1 MPPPSLA
8 QQERTTLCD
17 LLVERGP
24 DAPTLCEGW
33 STADLAAHLVVRE
46 RRPDSGP
53 GLVWPPLAGYTDKVR
68 TAVRDRTPWE
78 KLVETV
84 RRGPP
89 LLLRPFDGPMNTVEF
104 FIHVEDVRRAQEG
117 WEPRPIPPELADA
130 LWARVGPG
138 GMAKKV
144 PATIVITSP
153 GRAEKERGTGPR
165 LTLAGDPGELTMFG
179 SGRQGAARVEISG
192 DARSPHSCAPRRS
205 VSDRPDREPFLGS
218 VTVQPRRRSTAASCS
233 EASAAISFSC
243 AESRHADAATAGL
256 PSDSASS
263 SWAMKVAASSREKLP
278 RPDAG

>member
-1 MPPPSLA
+1 MPTPSLA
-8 QQERTTLCD
+8 QQERATLCD

-24 DAPTLCEGW
+24 DASTLCKGW

-104 FIHVEDVRRAQEG
+104 FIHVEDVRRAQAG
-117 WEPRPIPPELADA
+117 WEPRSIPPELDDA

-153 GRAEKERGTGPR
+153 GRAEKESGTGPR

-192 DARSPHSCAPRRS
+192 DDALATQLRAAP
-205 VSDRPDREPFLGS
+205 LG
-218 VTVQPRRRSTAASCS
+218 V
-233 EASAAISFSC
+233 
-243 AESRHADAATAGL
+243 
-256 PSDSASS
+256 
-263 SWAMKVAASSREKLP
+263 
-278 RPDAG
+278 

>member
-1 MPPPSLA
+1 MPPASLA

-17 LLVERGP
+17 LLLECGP
-24 DAPTLCEGW
+24 DAPTLCQGW

-104 FIHVEDVRRAQEG
+104 FIHVEDVRRAQVG

-138 GMAKKV
+138 GMAKRV

-153 GRAEKERGTGPR
+153 GRAEKESGTGPR
-165 LTLAGDPGELTMFG
+165 LTLAGDPGEVTMFG
-179 SGRQGAARVEISG
+179 SGRQGAARIEISG
-192 DARSPHSCAPRRS
+192 DDALAAQLRAAP
-205 VSDRPDREPFLGS
+205 LG
-218 VTVQPRRRSTAASCS
+218 
-233 EASAAISFSC
+233 I
-243 AESRHADAATAGL
+243 
-256 PSDSASS
+256 
-263 SWAMKVAASSREKLP
+263 
-278 RPDAG
+278 